1 MIFRSLWYD
10 RWINFA
16 VMLGVVCATAV
27 LTGALLVG
35 DSMRG
40 SLRALTLDR
49 LGKIDTM
56 LQGASFFAPPEIPL
70 EAPWKESEAAILLP
84 AAVEAN
90 GNVSGTQLLTSCNL
104 RLQVFRDEIII
115 NAILAE
121 RLKVKPGDTISLR
134 FNSLEE
140 IPPDSA
146 LGRRQDT
153 LIRSQ
158 LKLKEII
165 PDTGIGRFS
174 LKADQ
179 QAEPLCIVPLDWLQR
194 KLGVDDKVN
203 TVFFETDSPEIVSTP
218 EQRERLEEKFK
229 PTLDDLGI
237 SVDGNYVKS
246 ARMMFT
252 KEQGA
257 RVRAKWGKD
266 AQPALVY
273 LATKIR
279 NVKNNRETPYSTVVA
294 IDLPK
299 EPGMERTR
307 AIPGLPA
314 PEKNA
319 TNPGVTA
326 STPTPPALF
335 EIALNRWTA
344 DDLDAKLGDEIELSW
359 FEPESV
365 HGKTVETSQK
375 FTLMEINEIYDPKLV
390 PEVKGFTDEVS
401 IADWNPPFPFDA
413 KKIRK
418 KDEDYWDKHRAAPKA
433 FVPLEIGQKLWGS
446 RFGDV
451 TTYRVENGEL
461 RVENFASELP
471 PSLFGLNFL
480 PVKEQGLKAS
490 AGTTPFSVLFLSFSF
505 FIIAAA
511 LMLVLMLFRLSVEI
525 KARRIGILLAV
536 GWTRQQVARSLVGEG
551 FIVALIGS
559 AFGVLLGL
567 LYARLI
573 VYGLTTWWVDAITVP
588 FLKPYVNPL
597 SLAIGF
603 GSGVVL
609 SVLTILWSVRGVTK
623 IPVNSLLHGE
633 ISSSRQRAGDGG
645 VLAAIPGWVLE
656 TLCVVYGFF
665 MILSVTLGQLWL
677 HDPVGR
683 AGFFF
688 GVGALTL
695 VFCLGQIYYYQGI
708 GWERSL
714 VNSPFSFAVSN
725 MSRNRTRSTLCIG
738 LVASTLFL
746 VVSVGAFRLQPLPWS
761 SNKEIVET
769 NFPVYDDL
777 NTTAGRENLPMQS
790 DDEDAFVAF
799 DVHVQAFR
807 VKDGDN
813 AGCLNLYQPNS
824 PRILG
829 VPKTM
834 QGEEPEKTWDLI
846 KRPLSFDSDGIRRV
860 PILLDANTAMYSLH
874 LYGGI
879 GEVYEMKDSNDRTF
893 RCEIVG
899 LLDNS
904 LFQGD
909 ILMGESNLLELFP
922 EIGGYRFFLFHL
934 RQPTSDSDRW
944 FVPFLYRV
952 FSDYGVSIESKEDRL
967 RKLFAIQNTYLST
980 FQSLGGIG
988 LLLGVFG
995 LAVIQSRNV
1004 LERRKELALLQ
1015 AVGFTKSRVILL
1027 LLYESFTLLGW
1038 GLGLAVVASA
1048 FALFPFL
1055 LGTMHQ
1061 ISPEAVLRQ
1070 FVLLVGGLLLVGV
1083 VSNVAAA
1090 LAVLKIPV
1098 ARELAEER

>member
-1 MIFRSLWYD
+1 MSLFRSLWYD
-10 RWINFA
+10 RWINVA

-56 LQGASFFAPPEIPL
+56 LQGANFFTPPRFPL
-70 EAPWKESEAAILLP
+70 EKPWTKSDAAILLP

-90 GNVSGTQLLTSCNL
+90 GNVSGTQLLTNSASWGPRS
-104 RLQVFRDEIII
+104 RLSSDEIIV
-115 NAILAE
+115 NTILAQ
-121 RLKVKPGDTISLR
+121 RLKVKPGDMISLR
-134 FNSLEE
+134 FNKRET

-146 LGRRQDT
+146 LGRRDDT
-153 LIRSQ
+153 LVRSQ
-158 LKLKEII
+158 LKLKEILS
-165 PDTGIGRFS
+165 DTGIGRFS

-194 KLGVDDKVN
+194 KLDVGDKIN
-203 TVFFETDSPEIVSTP
+203 TVFFETDSPETVSAP
-218 EQRERLEEKFK
+218 EDRKRLEEQFK

-237 SVDGNYVKS
+237 TVDGNYVKS
-246 ARMMFT
+246 TRMLFT
-252 KEQGA
+252 REQGR
-257 RVRAKWGKD
+257 RVRAQLGGD
-266 AQPALVY
+266 TQPALVY

-279 NVKNNRETPYSTVVA
+279 NVKNNRETPYSTVIA
-294 IDLPK
+294 MDK

-307 AIPGLPA
+307 AIPGQNDEL
-314 PEKNA
+314 
-319 TNPGVTA
+319 
-326 STPTPPALF
+326 S
-335 EIALNRWTA
+335 LNRWTA
-344 DDLDAKLGDEIELSW
+344 DDLDAKIGDEIELTW

-365 HGKTVETSQK
+365 HGKTVETTK
-375 FTLMEINEIYDPKLV
+375 VFTLTAINDIYDSKIV
-390 PEVKGFTDEVS
+390 PDVKGFTDEVS
-401 IADWNPPFPFDA
+401 MADWEPPFPFDA

-418 KDEDYWDKHRAAPKA
+418 KDEDYWDKYRAAPKA
-433 FVPLEIGQKLWGS
+433 FVPLEVGQKLWGS

-451 TTYRVENGEL
+451 TTYVVESGEL
-461 RVENFASELP
+461 RVESFASELEAP
-471 PSLFGLNFL
+471 LFGLNFL
-480 PVKEQGLKAS
+480 PVKELGLKAS
-490 AGTTPFSVLFLSFSF
+490 AGTTPFSVLFVSFSF

-536 GWTRQQVARSLVGEG
+536 GWTRRQVARSLVAEG

-559 AFGVLLGL
+559 LFGVLLGL
-567 LYARLI
+567 VYARLM
-573 VYGLTTWWVDAITVP
+573 VFGLTTWWVDAITVP
-588 FLKPYVNPL
+588 FLKSYVNPL
-597 SLAIGF
+597 SLIIGF

-633 ISSSRQRAGDGG
+633 VSSFRQRAGDGG

-656 TLCVVYGFF
+656 MLCVAYGFF
-665 MILSVTLGQLWL
+665 MLLSVILGQLWI

-695 VFCLGQIYYYQGI
+695 VFSLGQVYYYHGI
-708 GWERSL
+708 GWNLSRIDS
-714 VNSPFSFAVSN
+714 SFSFAVSN
-725 MSRNRTRSTLCIG
+725 ISRNRTRSTLCIG

-746 VVSVGAFRLQPLPWS
+746 VMSIGAFRLQPLPWS

-777 NTTAGRENLPMQS
+777 NTPAGRENLPMQS
-790 DDEDAFVAF
+790 DDEDAFVTF

-834 QGEEPEKTWDLI
+834 QGEEPEKTWGLL
-846 KRPLSFDSDGIRRV
+846 KRPLSFDPDGIRRV

-879 GEVYEMKDSNDRTF
+879 GEIYEMKDLYNHSF

-899 LLDNS
+899 ILNNS

-934 RQPTSDSDRW
+934 RQPTGDSDRW

-952 FSDYGVSIESKEDRL
+952 FGDYGVSIESKEDRL

-1055 LGTMHQ
+1055 LGTVQQ
-1061 ISPEAVLRQ
+1061 ISPESVLRQ
-1070 FVLLVGGLLLVGV
+1070 FAVLVGGLLLIGV

-1098 ARELAEER
+1098 AWELAEER